1 MWLPATATPAQH
13 PLRSEA
19 AAARQSI
26 FLAQSTPC
34 RYSPVYRRMNILA
47 FLPILSLMMFV
58 HELGHFITARM
69 AGITV
74 QEFGFGLP
82 PRLFGFK
89 RNGVIYSINWI
100 PFGAFVKML
109 GEEDPTAPGSFASK
123 PRFIRA
129 IVLSAGSGMNFLLAV
144 IAFSLVYMVSPPRVS
159 PDGGVSLST
168 IAPNSPAQLAGLQ
181 SGDQIVAFEGQ
192 PVTVQSFRE
201 ATQSHLDQPI
211 RLTVNRGGQQFDV
224 TLTPRSNPPEGQG
237 SIGIVLTGTAVPPL
251 QAVSLGFHQTLQA
264 IGATLL
270 IPKLLLEGA
279 IAPSDARLIGLPGM
293 ARLTSEAVDFA
304 VDTGFWYP
312 VFILTGLFSAGL
324 AVANMLPIPALDGGR
339 LFFVLLEWIRGRRVP
354 PEREAA
360 YHFVGIVVLLT
371 LMVIISIN
379 DIAQPLPSINW
390 GSR

>member
-1 MWLPATATPAQH
+1 
-13 PLRSEA
+13 
-19 AAARQSI
+19 
-26 FLAQSTPC
+26 
-34 RYSPVYRRMNILA
+34 MNVLA

-58 HELGHFITARM
+58 HELGHFITARL

-82 PRLFGFK
+82 PRLIGIK

-109 GEEDPTAPGSFASK
+109 GEEDPSAPGSFASK
-123 PRFIRA
+123 PRATRA
-129 IVLSAGSGMNFLLAV
+129 IVLGAGSAMNFLLAV
-144 IAFSLVYMVSPPRVS
+144 VAFSLVYIVSPPRVA
-159 PDGGVSLST
+159 PDGNVVLSG
-168 IAPNSPAQLAGLQ
+168 IAPNSPAQQAGLQ
-181 SGDQIVAFEGQ
+181 PGDQVTTLDGQ
-192 PVTVQSFRE
+192 PINVQSFRDG
-201 ATQSHLDQPI
+201 TQQHLDRPML
-211 RLTVNRGGQQFDV
+211 LTVRRGGDVFEV

-237 SIGIVLTGTAVPPL
+237 AIGVVLTGTAVPLL
-251 QAVSLGFHQTLQA
+251 QAVGLGFQQTMQA
-264 IGATLL
+264 IGATLM
-270 IPKLLLEGA
+270 IPKLLIEGA

-312 VFILTGLFSAGL
+312 VFILTGLFSSGL

-339 LFFVLLEWIRGRRVP
+339 LFFVVLEWVRGRRVP

-371 LMVIISIN
+371 LMVIISLN
-379 DIAQPLPSINW
+379 DLISPLPSVNW